1 MQTNFEMRVL
11 IFNYSKFAISLTVQT
26 IVKKKIFA
34 KDNPSHKTQCLKISP
49 KKCLIFTPQIENL
62 DFNVDFWRENS
73 NILCLSEHVVK

>member
-34 KDNPSHKTQCLKISP
+34 KDNPSHKTQCLKIP
-49 KKCLIFTPQIENL
+49 
-62 DFNVDFWRENS
+62 
-73 NILCLSEHVVK
+73 